1 MNGTTITMATFTVT
15 EPGLTPVLGA
25 VSYDSV
31 HNIAIFTPTNPLPD
45 SAKFSATLTT
55 GVMSAAEVPLASNFV
70 WTFVASADL
79 DTTAPTVLSTIP
91 AALAPSVATNQKI
104 TATFSEPMDSTTVTA
119 TTFTLTG
126 PGLTPVAGA
135 VTYSTIGATA
145 TFTPTIALATG
156 VTYTATITTG
166 AADLAGVPF
175 ALDFAW
181 TFTTGL
187 GPDATAPSITL
198 DTPTNG
204 DSGVALN
211 AGINATFS
219 KAMDP
224 ATLDATT
231 FTLAG
236 PGPTPIDGKITYDV
250 TNQIATFSPRS
261 DLATGTTYT
270 ATVTTGAKD
279 LEGNPLAAD
288 ASWSFTTGSSP
299 GLLPVDLGAAS
310 PFAIFAQATIT
321 NAGFSAVNGD
331 IGLTPGTSVTGFTA
345 GMVNGTIQ
353 IGTAPAIAALSALG
367 TAYADAAGRAGPIT
381 IPENLAT
388 QVLAPG
394 LYISAANSFEITGGT
409 LTLDAKG
416 DANGVWIFEMPAS
429 TLTLT
434 APSCSVV
441 LVNGAQFANVFWRV
455 GSSAT
460 LAAGCM
466 AQGNIMADTTIT
478 LAAAA
483 GLRGRA
489 MAGSVTASGAMT
501 LSANSVSTAGACSQ

>member
-1 MNGTTITMATFTVT
+1 MDGTTITMATFTVT
-15 EPGLTPVLGA
+15 GPGLTPVLGA
-25 VSYDSV
+25 VSYDSL

-45 SAKFSATLTT
+45 SATFSATLTT

-321 NAGFSAVNGD
+321 NGGSQRSTE
-331 IGLTPGTSVTGFTA
+331 ISV
-345 GMVNGTIQ
+345 
-353 IGTAPAIAALSALG
+353 
-367 TAYADAAGRAGPIT
+367 
-381 IPENLAT
+381 
-388 QVLAPG
+388 
-394 LYISAANSFEITGGT
+394 
-409 LTLDAKG
+409 
-416 DANGVWIFEMPAS
+416 
-429 TLTLT
+429 
-434 APSCSVV
+434 
-441 LVNGAQFANVFWRV
+441 
-455 GSSAT
+455 
-460 LAAGCM
+460 
-466 AQGNIMADTTIT
+466 
-478 LAAAA
+478 
-483 GLRGRA
+483 
-489 MAGSVTASGAMT
+489 
-501 LSANSVSTAGACSQ
+501 

>member
-1 MNGTTITMATFTVT
+1 
-15 EPGLTPVLGA
+15 
-25 VSYDSV
+25 
-31 HNIAIFTPTNPLPD
+31 
-45 SAKFSATLTT
+45 
-55 GVMSAAEVPLASNFV
+55 
-70 WTFVASADL
+70 
-79 DTTAPTVLSTIP
+79 
-91 AALAPSVATNQKI
+91 
-104 TATFSEPMDSTTVTA
+104 
-119 TTFTLTG
+119 
-126 PGLTPVAGA
+126 
-135 VTYSTIGATA
+135 
-145 TFTPTIALATG
+145 
-156 VTYTATITTG
+156 
-166 AADLAGVPF
+166 
-175 ALDFAW
+175 
-181 TFTTGL
+181 
-187 GPDATAPSITL
+187 
-198 DTPTNG
+198 
-204 DSGVALN
+204 
-211 AGINATFS
+211 
-219 KAMDP
+219 MDP
-224 ATLDATT
+224 ATLDAAT

-236 PGPTPIDGKITYDV
+236 PGPTLIDGKITYDV

-261 DLATGTTYT
+261 ALATATSYT
-270 ATVTTGAKD
+270 ATITTGAKD

-321 NAGFSAVNGD
+321 NAGVSAVNGD
-331 IGLTPGTSVTGFTA
+331 IGLTPGSSVTGFTA

-353 IGTAPAIAALSALG
+353 IGTAPATAALSALG

-409 LTLDAKG
+409 LTLDAQG

-460 LAAGCM
+460 IAAGSM

-483 GLRGRA
+483 GLQGRA
-489 MAGSVTASGAMT
+489 LAGAVTASGVVT